1 MKFMLLTH
9 QYSGFQIQFDGE
21 KLILEWFGAIDF
33 TGAESIGLTN
43 IHIFPLK
50 RIQKN
55 GYSAVITANFIQPTL
70 YNPQKILT
78 TMRIEPHTDSTP
90 VLNYKGYFNLFNSS
104 LGH

>member
-9 QYSGFQIQFDGE
+9 QYSGFQIHYDGAQ
-21 KLILEWFGAIDF
+21 LILEWYGPVDF

-55 GYSAVITANFIQPTL
+55 GYSAVIHANFIQPTL
-70 YNPQKILT
+70 YNPQKTLA
-78 TMRIEPHTDSTP
+78 TMRLDPHTDCTP
-90 VLNYKGYFNLFNSS
+90 ILNYKGNFTVYVSS
-104 LGH
+104 QIR